1 MISAAFGPGLRVL
14 NLPGPSLPE
23 HSVIAQA
30 QLLPANMTA
39 PFCPL
44 VDTIKFVFG
53 ETHILILKSVT
64 WHLAPC

>member
-30 QLLPANMTA
+30 QLLPANMAA

-44 VDTIKFVFG
+44 VDTIKFVG
-53 ETHILILKSVT
+53 ETHILILKSVK

>member
-1 MISAAFGPGLRVL
+1 MISAAFGPRLGVL

-30 QLLPANMTA
+30 QLLPANMAA

>member
-30 QLLPANMTA
+30 QLLPANMAA

-44 VDTIKFVFG
+44 VYTVKFVVS
-53 ETHILILKSVT
+53 ETHILILRPVI